1 MTEAAVFERE
11 PAPAVLS
18 QLADE
23 QTVLSVRIKGL
34 IVFGALLVY
43 AIAITVFVL
52 HQKALLQQE
61 FDEIQKTFEVDAVL
75 KQVDLAVFHTA
86 MAAFLNTDGA
96 DQAAGMQRI
105 HVHHQLLLMKH
116 AELTSQLPSFKLSL
130 DGINAALAVANRD
143 PSKAS
148 MNRLIQ
154 ELSKSKSEFTLL
166 TELSKEKQRR
176 LSEQYQKRSDTVGL
190 TVLLLG
196 MLGLGCLGAIAGVFF
211 RRLTEDLHSL
221 QGRALEIVK
230 GYRGEPLLITRH
242 DEVGQLMAAVNHM
255 ASELDTREKELMVE
269 RQKYFHQE
277 KMAAIGSLAA
287 GVAHEIGNPIA
298 AISGIA
304 QAMSERRSV
313 SMDSCADC
321 QSPNDCNPELI
332 QTQIKR
338 LAAITR
344 EISDFASPRQAEPQ
358 LLDLNGLLRSTS
370 SLIRYDKR
378 LQRVTLQLELD
389 NQLPAVYGIA
399 DQLTQVIMN
408 LLINAMDAM
417 EGVNERIP
425 TITISTRVAGDRIC
439 LTVADNGHGMEEEV
453 LRRACEAFYTTKPAG
468 KGTGLGLSLCYS
480 IIQTHG
486 GSLELDSASGV
497 GTSVQVFLPLDE
509 SAFSEKN
516 S

>member
-1 MTEAAVFERE
+1 MTDSAASVSRS
-11 PAPAVLS
+11 APLLDPV
-18 QLADE
+18 ADG

-43 AIAITVFVL
+43 AIAITLFVL
-52 HQKALLQQE
+52 QQKSYLQQE
-61 FDEIQKTFEVDAVL
+61 FDEIQKTFEVDGVL

-86 MAAFLNTDGA
+86 MAAFLNTDGS

-116 AELTSQLPSFKLSL
+116 AELTSMLPSFKLSL
-130 DGINAALAVANRD
+130 DGVNAALAVANRD

-166 TELSKEKQRR
+166 TELSKEKQKR
-176 LSEQYQKRSDTVGL
+176 LSEHYQKRSDTVGL

-211 RRLTEDLHSL
+211 RRLTEDLHAL
-221 QGRALEIVK
+221 QTRALEIVK
-230 GYRGEPLLITRH
+230 GYRGEPIPITRH

-304 QAMSERRSV
+304 QAMSERRAV
-313 SMDSCADC
+313 SMAGCSDCAS
-321 QSPNDCNPELI
+321 SPSDCNPELI

-378 LQRVTLQLELD
+378 LQRVTLQLDLD
-389 NQLPAVYGIA
+389 SQLPAVYGVA
-399 DQLTQVIMN
+399 DQLTQVFMN

-417 EGVNERIP
+417 EGVTDRTP
-425 TITISTRVAGDRIC
+425 AITISTRVAGERAC

-453 LRRACEAFYTTKPAG
+453 LRRACEAFFTTKPAG

-480 IIQTHG
+480 IIRTHG
-486 GSLELDSASGV
+486 GSLELASASGV
-497 GTSVQVFLPLDE
+497 GTSAQVFLPLDE
-509 SAFSEKN
+509 SAFSENN

>member
-1 MTEAAVFERE
+1 MIESASFASE
-11 PAPAVLS
+11 PASATLNQPV
-18 QLADE
+18 DGP
-23 QTVLSVRIKGL
+23 TVLSVRTKGL

-52 HQKALLQQE
+52 HQKSLLQQE
-61 FDEIQKTFEVDAVL
+61 FDEIQKTFEIDGVL

-86 MAAFLNTDGA
+86 MAAFLNIDGTD
-96 DQAAGMQRI
+96 QRAGMQRI

-116 AELTSQLPSFKLSL
+116 AELTAKLPSFKLSL
-130 DGINAALAVANRD
+130 DGVNAAMAVATRD

-154 ELSKSKSEFTLL
+154 ELSKSKTEFTLL
-166 TELSKEKQRR
+166 TELSKDKQRR
-176 LSEQYQKRSDTVGL
+176 LSENYQKRSNTVGL

-221 QGRALEIVK
+221 QIRALEIVK
-230 GYRGEPLLITRH
+230 GYRGEPIPITRH

-255 ASELDTREKELMVE
+255 ASDLDTREKELMVE

-304 QAMSERRSV
+304 QAMTERRAV
-313 SMDSCADC
+313 SMDSCSECA
-321 QSPNDCNPELI
+321 SPKDCNPELI
-332 QTQIKR
+332 QTQIQR

-344 EISDFASPRQAEPQ
+344 EISNFASPRQAEPQ

-378 LQRVTLQLELD
+378 LQRVTLQLDLD
-389 NQLPAVYGIA
+389 SQLPAIYGVA

-417 EGVNERIP
+417 EGMSDRVP
-425 TITISTRVAGDRIC
+425 AITISTRVAGDRVC
-439 LTVADNGHGMEEEV
+439 LTVADNGHGMEAEV

-480 IIQTHG
+480 IMQTHG
-486 GSLELDSASGV
+486 GSLELASAPGV
-497 GTSVQVFLPLDE
+497 GTSAQVFLPLDE
-509 SAFSEKN
+509 SAFSETK